1 MKRLLISALAAAS
14 LAAAV
19 TPALAAPFGT
29 GFHPGPSPAY
39 GADINGQEANIA
51 QRINQGERGGGL
63 TRREAWQLR
72 AQLQQIQDLEA
83 RYRHNHGGYNR
94 GPGGLSNFE
103 RADLQRRLDAL
114 SARVFTN
121 RHDADQR
128 YH

>member
-19 TPALAAPFGT
+19 TPALAAPFGH
-29 GFHPGPSPAY
+29 GPGPGPAY

-63 TRREAWQLR
+63 TRREAFQLR

-83 RYRHNHGGYNR
+83 RYRHNHGGYSR
-94 GPGGLSNFE
+94 GPAGLSNFE

-121 RHDADQR
+121 RHDADRR